1 MGRYSAWILGVSV
14 FVLSTLGLIMLTST
28 SIWTNE
34 GDGQTYSHLYKQA
47 TWMGIGLVAAV
58 MAALFDYRRLEKY
71 WLHILIACC
80 VLLAFCFVPGFGQ
93 ERNGETRWI
102 KLPGLPQFQPSEC
115 AKIVVA
121 LSLAAFIAKYQAE
134 IGTFKRGFVF
144 PCLILGAP
152 VGLIFFETDMGTAV
166 SLGAA
171 GFCLLFVA
179 GTRLKYLAFVAVSGA
194 SGLAYM
200 VHQNANRM
208 ERFTAFLDLEAH
220 RLDKGLQQYRALLAF
235 ANGGVEGLGLGNGAE
250 KHGYLP
256 YAHTDFIFAMVGE
269 EMGMWWTLGT
279 VFCFVLIT
287 ICGVSIAINATDLFS
302 KLFAVGLVATIV
314 VPAMVNIAV
323 VTALLP
329 NTGLPLPFLSYGGTN
344 LVFTFAAIGFL
355 VSIHRHTKR
364 AEISEIPLIKE
375 RKLAIRI

>member
-1 MGRYSAWILGVSV
+1 MGRYSAWVLGICV

-34 GDGQTYSHLYKQA
+34 GDGQTYSHLYRQA
-47 TWMGIGLVAAV
+47 TWLVIGIVFASLAAY
-58 MAALFDYRRLEKY
+58 FDYRILEKY
-71 WLHILIACC
+71 WLAILGATC
-80 VLLAFCFVPGFGQ
+80 VLLLLCYVPGIGQ
-93 ERNGETRWI
+93 EKNGETRWI
-102 KLPGLPQFQPSEC
+102 KFPGLPQFQPSEC
-115 AKIVVA
+115 AKIAVA
-121 LSLAAFIAKYQAE
+121 LSLAAYLAKFQAE
-134 IGTFKRGFVF
+134 IRGFKRGFVM
-144 PCLILGAP
+144 PCAILGIP

-194 SGLAYM
+194 AGLIY
-200 VHQNANRM
+200 VVQHNANRM

-235 ANGGVEGLGLGNGAE
+235 ANGGVDGLGLGNGAE

-256 YAHTDFIFAMVGE
+256 FAHTDFIFAMVGE
-269 EMGMWWTLGT
+269 EMGLWWTLGT
-279 VFCFVLIT
+279 VLCFLLIT
-287 ICGVSIAINATDLFS
+287 ISGISIAIDAKDLFS
-302 KLFAVGLVATIV
+302 KLLAIGLVAMIV
-314 VPAMVNIAV
+314 TPAMVNIAV

-344 LVFTFAAIGFL
+344 LVFTLAAIGL
-355 VSIHRHTKR
+355 LLSIHRHTKR
-364 AEISEIPLIKE
+364 SELSEIPLIKE